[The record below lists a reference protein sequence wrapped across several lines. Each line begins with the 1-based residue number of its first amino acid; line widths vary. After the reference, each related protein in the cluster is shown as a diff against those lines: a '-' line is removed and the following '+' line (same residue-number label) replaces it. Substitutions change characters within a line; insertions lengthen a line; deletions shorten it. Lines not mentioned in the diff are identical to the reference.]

1 MSLSEI
7 FEELTSWSRSNRDLF
22 FRLLLANELLGL
34 GSELGL
40 GLGFVVDGA
49 LMPLLL

>member
-1 MSLSEI
+1 MPLSEI
-7 FEELTSWSRSNRDLF
+7 LEELTSWSRSNKDLF
-22 FRLLLANELLGL
+22 FRPNELLGL

-40 GLGFVVDGA
+40 GLEFVVDGA